1 MQSMPLNE
9 DDAIIEANGNVQIKD
24 NEIFVMQGY
33 YRNPGVQQSRSARF
47 GPGLRSEEAAMGI
60 VLAWME
66 FQHSQAAARRV
77 AEFLSSN
84 ECFMFVVITEWKGV
98 GLAVWLPVTCAYSF
112 QSAFHVQNVWQ
123 QCDQLRNDES
133 DSEDLSETE
142 MPCLNDGCSDLNQ
155 KQLKRKKGMQTKAKI
170 DSISDIADPEKEA
183 KKRKVMEEMPD
194 KKGCFKDSSGDKIKA
209 KKEKKKKRQR
219 EIG

>member
-66 FQHSQAAARRV
+66 FQHSQATARRV

-84 ECFMFVVITEWKGV
+84 ECFMFVVITE
-98 GLAVWLPVTCAYSF
+98 
-112 QSAFHVQNVWQ
+112 
-123 QCDQLRNDES
+123 
-133 DSEDLSETE
+133 
-142 MPCLNDGCSDLNQ
+142 
-155 KQLKRKKGMQTKAKI
+155 
-170 DSISDIADPEKEA
+170 
-183 KKRKVMEEMPD
+183 
-194 KKGCFKDSSGDKIKA
+194 
-209 KKEKKKKRQR
+209 
-219 EIG
+219 

>member
-1 MQSMPLNE
+1 M
-9 DDAIIEANGNVQIKD
+9 
-24 NEIFVMQGY
+24 
-33 YRNPGVQQSRSARF
+33 
-47 GPGLRSEEAAMGI
+47 
-60 VLAWME
+60 
-66 FQHSQAAARRV
+66 
-77 AEFLSSN
+77 
-84 ECFMFVVITEWKGV
+84 

-155 KQLKRKKGMQTKAKI
+155 KQLKRKTDRKKGMQTKATI
-170 DSISDIADPEKEA
+170 DSISEIADPEKEA
-183 KKRKVMEEMPD
+183 KKRKAMEEMPD

-209 KKEKKKKRQR
+209 KKEKKEKRQR